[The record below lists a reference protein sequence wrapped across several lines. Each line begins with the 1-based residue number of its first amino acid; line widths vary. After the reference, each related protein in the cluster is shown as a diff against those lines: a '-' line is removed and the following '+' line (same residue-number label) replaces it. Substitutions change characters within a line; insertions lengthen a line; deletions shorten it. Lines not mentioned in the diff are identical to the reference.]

1 MGQCSWIKCNHKEP
15 YEREVGG
22 EWAHVEEER
31 DNVPVEAETGGEARN
46 QRMPTATRRQKRR
59 NRFFPGASRGSMK
72 CQYLDLVP
80 VKRISGF
87 WPSEKCKDKFVLL

>member
-59 NRFFPGASRGSMK
+59 GIDSSLEPPEGA
-72 CQYLDLVP
+72 
-80 VKRISGF
+80 
-87 WPSEKCKDKFVLL
+87 